1 VGVGVELIKAKS
13 LWLATGIAGLELVAV
28 ALLIFAREDS
38 TPHSAAAETRIFI
51 SDDML
56 NETYGLP
63 TDRHSN
69 AASLGSMTAYA
80 DGKKCVTV
88 SMTDRT
94 SRGSRPP
101 AVTIPEDYRRRA
113 VFASTGK
120 IMVVGAKGQP
130 DECREPGARL
140 TLKAGT
146 AGGQLWQEFTVQPG
160 TTYELTSLGMPPPGT
175 GEDDEPAPLGS
186 DDGPAF
192 AAPETS
198 GPTDWLLWGV
208 VGAGIGALAGLF
220 LAYAYMRRKSPRA
233 RT

>member
-1 VGVGVELIKAKS
+1 MGVGVELIKAKS
-13 LWLATGIAGLELVAV
+13 LWLATGIAGLALVVA

-63 TDRHSN
+63 TDRKVMATSVG
-69 AASLGSMTAYA
+69 ALTVYA
-80 DGKKCVTV
+80 DGKKCITV
-88 SMTDRT
+88 SMTDQSNRAV
-94 SRGSRPP
+94 RPSV
-101 AVTIPEDYRRRA
+101 VTIPEPYGRKNPFRP
-113 VFASTGK
+113 TGK
-120 IMVVGAKGQP
+120 IIIVGAEGQP
-130 DECREPGARL
+130 DVCRKEGARL
-140 TLKAGT
+140 TLT
-146 AGGQLWQEFTVQPG
+146 DRGGELWQEFAVKPG
-160 TTYELTSLGMPPPGT
+160 VTYELTSFGHPPPGT

>member
-80 DGKKCVTV
+80 DGKKCTTV
-88 SMTDRT
+88 SMTDQSNRAV
-94 SRGSRPP
+94 RPSV
-101 AVTIPEDYRRRA
+101 VTIPEPYGRKNP
-113 VFASTGK
+113 SLPTGK
-120 IMVVGAKGQP
+120 IIVVGAEGQP
-130 DECREPGARL
+130 DVCRKEGVRL
-140 TLKAGT
+140 TLT
-146 AGGQLWQEFTVQPG
+146 DRRGGELWQRFTVKPG
-160 TTYELTSLGMPPPGT
+160 VTYELTSFGLPPPGT
-175 GEDDEPAPLGS
+175 GEDDESTPLGS
-186 DDGPAF
+186 DDSPAF